1 MLMLSLKYRGVN
13 FILAF
18 LFINIYF
25 CALSEKYSNIRLEYL
40 SLVTLTNDLLIMRRL
55 RICFIFFLLLALCL
69 DGYAAPKKRRTA
81 PPKPVFE
88 WVRDHSKLFTIQQ
101 AADLNKAIGNLKDS
115 LKTLPSIYVVTQN
128 DYSIKS
134 PFFRAF
140 RSSVT
145 DDKWYISES
154 KEYSDDFVILIRPR
168 SKVFTTPQLNILCNR
183 NSAAIAP
190 FITSQKI
197 DRLQNEYNKYL
208 SDAPN
213 SAQSAIIEKLVYSLR
228 SRFFDGSVRD
238 YRNVLS
244 PQDEAEVNLLIQ
256 NFQDST
262 TIKIAMI
269 TTLNGEGEDSVF
281 GRALLQQKDSDKDK
295 QKQMEVEYKNLNA
308 DLIFVFYPKGVWVFS
323 NVDKEK
329 LSDKALQ
336 NLIKKYALPRNKT
349 GQYKQAMQESL
360 SALSAH
366 LDDEIP
372 LDGMSMWEKIGA
384 MLLGVGIPAAFG
396 WFIFKDSLKKKN
408 KTANHKPLA
417 NKPLSEKKP
426 TPTARK
432 NKPAVTQ
439 TAASKPE
446 KMEEKRE
453 DKIHLKP
460 SSPPI
465 ADVVMKVVPRLVL
478 TKPAEIAT
486 DRGWTLDNTGSLPV
500 TMTRIDEV
508 FKPISPRNEH
518 EKMMLEM
525 IDYMRSLREYTNEEI
540 AHSLGSE
547 GVSLYLDELYGVV
560 DPAAVRIVFN
570 RGLDLLIKNYAERDS
585 RVSKYIK

>member
-1 MLMLSLKYRGVN
+1 M
-13 FILAF
+13 
-18 LFINIYF
+18 
-25 CALSEKYSNIRLEYL
+25 
-40 SLVTLTNDLLIMRRL
+40 TLTNDLLIMRRL
-55 RICFIFFLLLALCL
+55 RICFIFILLLALCL
-69 DGYAAPKKRRTA
+69 DGYAAPKKRRAA
-81 PPKPVFE
+81 PAKPVFE
-88 WVRDHSKLFTIQQ
+88 WVRDNSKLFTIQQ
-101 AADLNKAIGNLKDS
+101 AADLNKVIENLKDS
-115 LKTLPSIYVVTQN
+115 LKTLPPIYVVTQN

-145 DDKWYISES
+145 DDKWYLSES
-154 KEYSDDFVILIRPR
+154 KDYEDGFVILIRPR

-183 NSAAIAP
+183 NSAFIVP

-213 SAQSAIIEKLVYSLR
+213 SAQSAVIEKLVYSLH
-228 SRFFDGSVRD
+228 SRFFDGRVRD

-244 PQDEAEVNLLIQ
+244 PQAEAEVNLMIQ

-262 TIKIAMI
+262 TVKVAMI
-269 TTLNGEGEDSVF
+269 TTPNGEGEDSVF
-281 GRALLQQKDSDKDK
+281 GRALLQQKDSDNHK
-295 QKQMEVEYKNLNA
+295 QKQMAVEYKNLDA

-336 NLIKKYALPRNKT
+336 NLINKYALPRNKA

-360 SALSAH
+360 SALSTHFNGDA
-366 LDDEIP
+366 P

-408 KTANHKPLA
+408 KASNLKPA
-417 NKPLSEKKP
+417 VNKPVSEKKP
-426 TPTARK
+426 TPSARQ

-439 TAASKPE
+439 TATSKPE
-446 KMEEKRE
+446 KEEEKKE
-453 DKIHLKP
+453 DKIHVKP
-460 SSPPI
+460 SVPPI
-465 ADVVMKVVPRLVL
+465 TDVVMKVVPRLVL
-478 TKPAEIAT
+478 TKPAEIGT

-525 IDYMRSLREYTNEEI
+525 IDYMRFLREYTNEEI

-570 RGLDLLIKNYAERDS
+570 RGLDLLIKNYAERDP

>member
-1 MLMLSLKYRGVN
+1 M
-13 FILAF
+13 
-18 LFINIYF
+18 
-25 CALSEKYSNIRLEYL
+25 
-40 SLVTLTNDLLIMRRL
+40 TLTNDLLIMRRL
-55 RICFIFFLLLALCL
+55 RICFIFILLLLLCL
-69 DGYAAPKKRRTA
+69 DGYAAPKKRRAA
-81 PPKPVFE
+81 PAKPVFE
-88 WVRDHSKLFTIQQ
+88 WVRDNSKLFTIQQ
-101 AADLNKAIGNLKDS
+101 AADLNKAIENLKDS
-115 LKTLPSIYVVTQN
+115 VKILPSIYVVTQN
-128 DYSIKS
+128 DYSVKS

-154 KEYSDDFVILIRPR
+154 KDYSDDFVILIRPR
-168 SKVFTTPQLNILCNR
+168 NKVFAAPQLNILCNR
-183 NSAAIAP
+183 NSTVIAP

-197 DRLQNEYNKYL
+197 DRLQSEYNKYL

-213 SAQSAIIEKLVYSLR
+213 SAQSAIIEKLLYSLR

-244 PQDEAEVNLLIQ
+244 PQDEAEINLLIQ
-256 NFQDST
+256 SFQDST
-262 TIKIAMI
+262 TIKVAMI
-269 TTLNGEGEDSVF
+269 TTLNSEGEDSVF

-295 QKQMEVEYKNLNA
+295 QMAVEFKNLDA
-308 DLIFVFYPKGVWVFS
+308 DLIFVFYPKGVWIFS
-323 NVDKEK
+323 NIDKEK
-329 LSDKALQ
+329 LSDKALE
-336 NLIKKYALPRNKT
+336 NLINKYALPLNKA
-349 GQYKQAMQESL
+349 GQYKRAMQESL
-360 SALSAH
+360 PALSAH
-366 LDDEIP
+366 FNGDAP

-408 KTANHKPLA
+408 KTANHKPVA
-417 NKPLSEKKP
+417 NKPVSEKKP
-426 TPTARK
+426 TPTARQ

-439 TAASKPE
+439 TAVSKPE
-446 KMEEKRE
+446 KKEEKKE
-453 DKIHLKP
+453 ENKVHAKP
-460 SSPPI
+460 SASPI
-465 ADVVMKVVPRLVL
+465 ADVVMKVLPRLVL
-478 TKPAEIAT
+478 TKPIESAV

-547 GVSLYLDELYGVV
+547 GVSLYLDELYGIV

-570 RGLDLLIKNYAERDS
+570 RGLDLLIKNYSERDP